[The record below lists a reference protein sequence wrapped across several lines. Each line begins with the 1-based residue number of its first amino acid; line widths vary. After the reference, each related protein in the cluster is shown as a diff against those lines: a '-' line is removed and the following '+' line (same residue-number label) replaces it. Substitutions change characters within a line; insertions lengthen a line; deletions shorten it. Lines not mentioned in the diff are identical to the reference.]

1 MEDGGGRRS
10 EYRVMVLGSA
20 ATGGCKLGIGGIRG
34 LGGDY
39 VIRRH
44 FVWGE
49 AESPSALQLDLRP
62 VHAKPIH
69 LHDGGDEAR

>member
-49 AESPSALQLDLRP
+49 AESF
-62 VHAKPIH
+62 
-69 LHDGGDEAR
+69 